1 MTISDNMMNFN
12 LSEKEA
18 RQFSPLTMAFL
29 GDCVYELMV
38 RSAIVEAGSTPVGNL
53 HSAKIKLVCAG
64 FQARAAER
72 LLELFTE
79 EEQSVFR
86 RGKNA
91 TGNTVP
97 HNASPADYRKATGL
111 EAVFGYLQL
120 SGNTQRLEA
129 LFSVIWDMREELL
142 LQGKQ

>member
-1 MTISDNMMNFN
+1 MNFQ

-64 FQARAAER
+64 FQARASEA
-72 LLELFTE
+72 LLEQFTAE
-79 EEQSVFR
+79 ELSVFQ

-91 TGNTVP
+91 AGNTVP
-97 HNASPADYRKATGL
+97 RNATPADYRKATGL

-129 LFSVIWDMREELL
+129 LFSAIWDMREELL
-142 LQGKQ
+142 LQNQEKTTKN